1 MKGFY
6 LAVICISLFAC
17 SQEHVSL
24 EGLQSYIADEDNG
37 LQKSIEVDGTQ
48 ITVTY
53 RPSDLIVDQ
62 EIGGEQVDK
71 ETLLSI
77 QRRYSSSFY
86 FVVSLAKE
94 HKDIMQQVADKVDYG
109 ELVQTLSFH
118 MPAYTF
124 LTTSKIDTIA
134 VDDFALN
141 RSFGLSNSTDLL
153 FVFSRNDVK
162 TDDDWVEF
170 NLNEF
175 GLGVGNQRFRFRLSD
190 IANAPQLKFETQE

>member
-17 SQEHVSL
+17 TQEHVSL

-37 LQKSIEVDGTQ
+37 LQKSIEIDGTQ

-53 RPSDLIVDQ
+53 RPTDLIVDQ
-62 EIGGEQVDK
+62 EIGDEQVDK

-77 QRRYSSSFY
+77 QKRYSSSYY

-94 HKDIMQQVADKVDYG
+94 HKDIMQQVAGKVDYS

-124 LTTSKIDTIA
+124 LTTSKMDTIA
-134 VDDFALN
+134 VGDFALN
-141 RSFGLSNSTDLL
+141 RSFGFSNSTDLL

-162 TDDDWVEF
+162 PDDDWVEF

-175 GLGVGNQRFRFRLSD
+175 GLGAGHQRFRFSLSD
-190 IANAPQLKFETQE
+190 IAKTPQLEFDIKE